1 MKNFNVFFVF
11 RTVVY
16 LKLSIIVTSG
26 WQSAALGSFLYT
38 FSFVVGYIAV
48 KYNFYLYYGVAV
60 LMAVGVTLATIGALT
75 EAIKWVPRWE
85 GMVRIYNF

>member
-1 MKNFNVFFVF
+1 M
-11 RTVVY
+11 
-16 LKLSIIVTSG
+16 G
-26 WQSAALGSFLYT
+26 SALYT
-38 FSFVVGYIAV
+38 SSFVLGFIAI

-85 GMVRIYNF
+85 GMVSNIDISFNVFSV